1 MITTVVEM
9 KRVHARA
16 CAVLVEFEA
25 EDWMLLMT
33 ASHGQYNGH
42 QHDCSNF
49 QLISP
54 LEQEMGDN
62 LPALCTGH
70 WYENVTG
77 MSHCCLI
84 TRTCH

>member
-1 MITTVVEM
+1 
-9 KRVHARA
+9 
-16 CAVLVEFEA
+16 
-25 EDWMLLMT
+25 MLLMT

-42 QHDCSNF
+42 HHDCSNF

-70 WYENVTG
+70 WAENVTG